1 MQWMNHISMNKKLT
15 ILLVL
20 PIGAILFF
28 SSFAVMDAQHNVN
41 SMQTVVRFVSFT
53 QSASALVHE
62 LQKERGMSAGFIGSH
77 GKKFAEKLPQQRSAV
92 DDKLQALKDELEQ
105 LRSERGDSQSFGIAM
120 LDEGIEGTLRRLE
133 QLSSMRSNID
143 QFSISMPKML
153 PYYTGI
159 IATFAVMTDD
169 LAKVMTNP
177 KDFQAD
183 GMKPNADMAMMLV
196 TFNHL
201 SAIKEAS
208 GIERAVLTGVF
219 TKGKFTPAL
228 YDKFIALTSK
238 QVGIESVMLSIAEER
253 MVKKYQSV
261 MQGEVIDRV
270 KGFRELAHEGNRKG
284 RVEGDAG
291 AWFTAATER
300 LKLLRSLELFMLN
313 TVNGDAKDILN
324 EAISTRNEEA
334 GLSAAILLLILVLA
348 VVMAKNITGRTNGV
362 LQSIKAVA
370 EGKLDQPIVN
380 EASDELGQVMDGL
393 ESMRKD
399 LAASVALREKLA
411 SEEQAAMQRKMEIQ
425 QREAEVVHRFESEI
439 SIISDSLHGISAQ
452 VSEGTHLVAA
462 AAEESS
468 MQAEAAS
475 NGAQSAESNVS
486 TVAAAAEELSA
497 SIAEVSRQ
505 VKQAEVIVAEAVHE
519 AEGTTTTVH
528 NLSQA
533 TSEIGQ
539 IVKIITDI
547 ASQTNL
553 LALNAS
559 IEAARAGD
567 AGRGFAVV
575 AGEVKE
581 LASQTTEATE
591 KIAAQIQCLQ
601 TESEQSANAIESIS
615 RIIQKVGELTSS
627 INVAADEQATAANE
641 ISESVQEASARVND
655 VTSSVA
661 DVSSASVDTSKAAS
675 DMLTGSQQLE
685 ESTTQLNQQ
694 VEQFLTDLRQ
704 ASA

>member
-1 MQWMNHISMNKKLT
+1 MQWMNHISMNKKLAM
-15 ILLVL
+15 LLIL

-28 SSFAVMDAQHNVN
+28 SYSAVIDAQHNVN
-41 SMQTVVRFVSFT
+41 SMKTVVRFVAFT
-53 QSASALVHE
+53 DRASALVHE

-77 GKKFAEKLPQQRSAV
+77 GKKFVEKLPQQRNLANGT
-92 DDKLQALKDELEQ
+92 LQTLKDELDQ
-105 LRSERGDSQSFGIAM
+105 LRSERDDGKAFGVAT
-120 LDEGIEGTLRRLE
+120 LDDELDKVLGQLDR
-133 QLSSMRSNID
+133 LSSMRSGID
-143 QFSISMPKML
+143 QLAVPLQKML
-153 PYYTGI
+153 PYYSGVI
-159 IATFAVMTDD
+159 DHFSIMTNN
-169 LAKVMTNP
+169 LAKVMANP
-177 KDFQAD
+177 EDFNAV
-183 GMKPNADMAMMLV
+183 GMKPNADIALMLL
-196 TFNHL
+196 TFDHL
-201 SAIKEAS
+201 AAIKEAS

-219 TKGKFTPAL
+219 AKGAFTPAL
-228 YDKFIALTSK
+228 YDKFIALTSRE
-238 QVGIESVMLSIAEER
+238 ISVEHVLLRIAEER
-253 MVKKYQSV
+253 LVKKYRAT
-261 MQGEVIDRV
+261 MQGEKIDRV
-270 KGFRELAHEGNRKG
+270 IAFRKLAKEGKLHGNVTG
-284 RVEGDAG
+284 SAG
-291 AWFTAATER
+291 EWFAAATER
-300 LKLLRSLELFMLN
+300 LKLLRSLELYLLK
-313 TVNGDAKDILN
+313 TVDGDARDILS
-324 EAISTRNEEA
+324 EASASRNEEA
-334 GLSAAILLLILVLA
+334 GLSAGILLLILVLA

-393 ESMRKD
+393 ELMRED
-399 LAASVALREKLA
+399 LVAAVALREKLA
-411 SEEQAAMQRKMEIQ
+411 AEEQAAMQHKLEIQ
-425 QREAEVVHRFESEI
+425 QRETEVVHSFESEI
-439 SIISDSLHGISAQ
+439 STISDSLHSITTR
-452 VSEGTHLVAA
+452 VSEGTQLVAA

-475 NGAQSAESNVS
+475 NGAQSAEGNVS

-505 VKQAEVIVAEAVHE
+505 VKQAEDIVGEAVKE

-539 IVKIITDI
+539 IIKIITDI

-615 RIIQKVGELTSS
+615 RIIQRVGELTSS

-655 VTSSVA
+655 VTASVA

-675 DMLTGSQQLE
+675 DMLVGSQQLE
-685 ESTTQLNQQ
+685 ESTAQLNQQ
-694 VEQFLTDLRQ
+694 VEKFLTDLRQ